1 MKIKKKILCI
11 GVFVAVLMFIAALS
25 GLSVEKKFAGIE
37 LTVWEF
43 KGGEYQGFAKLCK
56 EFEQQTGIKLII
68 ESLDYSRLQQ
78 KQIIASQAGTLPDL
92 MEAHV
97 TNLVDSFVS
106 KGYLIPLDDYIEKEG
121 SGFLDK
127 FIPHC
132 VERLRYS
139 GKIYGILE
147 NFAPQGIYYNKKMF
161 AEAGIAGPPETW
173 DEFKDFAIRM
183 TNLEKNQYGAGFPG
197 ISGDKALIHVA
208 AMVYANKGRLGV
220 VNGEIMINKPEA
232 VEAIQ
237 FQMDLINKYKATTSY
252 VDLDSP
258 PLREMFIA
266 GQVGMIEEGGWM
278 TGIIEQKKAPD
289 FEYGI
294 AMMPSGKTTG
304 GLASYDASWVIPVTS
319 KHPDAAWEFI
329 KFFTSEEANYLRA
342 LAGIM
347 PSTIATY
354 ERTDIQNNETL
365 KVLGKQGSVPNT
377 YDPREYIPL
386 PRAEALEVV
395 KQGFQKAALGVLSVQ
410 QAMDEIAKEWE
421 KMLQKN
427 KIE

>member
-1 MKIKKKILCI
+1 METKKRILWLGI
-11 GVFVAVLMFIAALS
+11 FVVGIMFITALS
-25 GLSVEKKFAGIE
+25 GLSAEQKFTGIE
-37 LTVWEF
+37 LTVWQF
-43 KGGEYQGFAKLCK
+43 KGGEYQVGFDKLCG

-68 ESLDYSRLQQ
+68 ESLDYSRLIQ
-78 KQIIASQAGTLPDL
+78 KQVIASKAGTLPDV

-97 TNLVDSFVS
+97 TSVVDPFVRQ
-106 KGYLIPLDDYIEKEG
+106 GYLRPLDDYIEKEG
-121 SGFLDK
+121 NGFLDQ
-127 FIPHC
+127 FVPHC
-132 VERLRYS
+132 VERMRFD
-139 GKIYGILE
+139 GKMYGILE

-183 TNLEKNQYGAGFPG
+183 TDLEKKQYGAGFPG

-208 AMVYANKGRLGV
+208 AMVYANKGRIGI

-237 FQMDLINKYKATTSY
+237 FQMDLINKYKATTTY

-278 TGIIEQKKAPD
+278 TGIIEQKKAPE

-294 AMMPSGKTTG
+294 AGMPKGKTTG
-304 GLASYDASWVIPVTS
+304 GLASYDASWTIPATS
-319 KHPDAAWEFI
+319 RHPEAAWEFI

-342 LAGIM
+342 LAGMM
-347 PSTIATY
+347 PSTIATF
-354 ERTDIQNNETL
+354 ERPDIQSNETL
-365 KVLGKQGSVPNT
+365 SILGKQGSVLNV
-377 YDPREYIPL
+377 YDPREYIPI
-386 PRAEALEVV
+386 PVDEAKEVA
-395 KQGFQKAALGVLSVQ
+395 KQGFQKAALGILSVQ

-421 KMLQKN
+421 KMLQK
-427 KIE
+427 K